1 MTAYLRRVDGYGIQ
15 PFQQAL
21 VPEATRHEE
30 SMDEE
35 KSFPKH
41 VASGTHAAIGAARGR
56 VASVAKG
63 EAAISGLQRDIAE
76 TTKAPNASLIAPLTN
91 SDC

>member
-41 VASGTHAAIGAARGR
+41 VASCTHAAIGAARGR

-63 EAAISGLQRDIAE
+63 EAVNFWIA
-76 TTKAPNASLIAPLTN
+76 ALT
-91 SDC
+91 SPKPRKRRTRR